1 MSDYGPQSREHG
13 ITAADGSVIGVGDVI
28 VTRQNQRDLGAA
40 AGWVKNGDQ
49 WIVVAVDTHRG
60 VTARRESGGGVA
72 QLPGA
77 YARDHVELGYA
88 TTAHRA
94 QGRTV
99 DMTHAFV
106 TATTMRE
113 PLYVMAT
120 RGRESNMLYV
130 DTAYDPD
137 VPTAHERPTAMDP
150 SLVLEQVLTRS
161 SADIS
166 ATEMR
171 ERERDNSINPARL
184 EAEGAAVLAVHQRRR
199 ANVAARDSA
208 TREL

>member
-113 PLYVMAT
+113 PL
-120 RGRESNMLYV
+120 
-130 DTAYDPD
+130 
-137 VPTAHERPTAMDP
+137 
-150 SLVLEQVLTRS
+150 
-161 SADIS
+161 
-166 ATEMR
+166 
-171 ERERDNSINPARL
+171 
-184 EAEGAAVLAVHQRRR
+184 
-199 ANVAARDSA
+199 
-208 TREL
+208 